1 MSQRYNHSTGNWTDL
16 ESSSKFFHPNI
27 MIKAADVAEQKIV
40 TDSDLFYPGKT
51 RKVIYRQGANE
62 FVMELIPYVHSGATL
77 TLGSLAY
84 DANNV
89 ATYTPI
95 LQNRMILHTGAQVGA
110 GALVRT
116 IAGVLMADYYT
127 HWDDNSSKRDDHH
140 ALTLEAGDF
149 VWLIRRGLCYVD
161 CAAGI
166 ADDLG
171 VITASPGEVTGSA
184 AINTGGSNADL
195 FNTMLENTEGL
206 NYAKKV
212 GEARETISGA
222 GQGLIELML
231 PRDFR
236 VV

>member
-1 MSQRYNHSTGNWTDL
+1 MAIIAGVNIPDNQRLEIALTAIYGIGRST
-16 ESSSKFFHPNI
+16 SK
-27 MIKAADVAEQKIV
+27 KIV
-40 TDSDLFYPGKT
+40 ADSDLFYPGKT
-51 RKVIYRQGANE
+51 RRVIYRQGANE
-62 FVMELIPYVHSGATL
+62 YPMELIPYVHSGATL

-89 ATYTPI
+89 ATYTPT
-95 LQNRMILHTGAQVGA
+95 LQNRIILHGGAGLAGA

-149 VWLIRRGLCYVD
+149 IWLIRRGLCYVD
-161 CAAGI
+161 CDGAISDDAGFIMAANGE
-166 ADDLG
+166 A
-171 VITASPGEVTGSA
+171 TASA
-184 AINTGGSNADL
+184 AIGTGSVAAL
-195 FNTMLENTEGL
+195 ATSLLENTEGL

-212 GEARETISGA
+212 GEARATVSGA
-222 GQGLIELML
+222 GQGLVEMML